1 MDRRRFLSGATL
13 GAALITVPWV
23 TAGTA
28 SAKPKKLCALNVS
41 SLTELQN
48 AIDRAGPGTVITVT
62 NGTYT
67 VPTGKPISIKGRRGT
82 KDQPITI
89 VAQSRGGVTLD
100 GEQSFVFDDSTGVT
114 ISGFKFRQSTTI
126 EIPPN
131 CAVIRLTRNDFQLAD
146 IEGLHWVM
154 VRADNS
160 KIDRNHFHHKTTL
173 GVMLCIEGADEDKMA
188 TGVEVFRN
196 YFSDHTYAG
205 DNGGEPI
212 RLGVSPRAL
221 STAGAK
227 VEYNLFERA
236 NGDPEAISI
245 KSSGNFIR
253 NNTIRNSL
261 GGIVLR
267 HGNKTLVDSN
277 FILGGKEGIR
287 IYGNDHKIVNNYVAG
302 VSGSALVVGSGS
314 VRDHFPGESKESRR
328 GNDAADRVLIAHNTL
343 LNNSGT
349 LAGETK
355 RTIEP
360 RDCTI
365 SDNIFAGGNGDLVAM
380 STTGNFTWSGN
391 ILWGSGGDGNIPAGT
406 FRRVDPKLVQGSDG
420 ISRLAA
426 GSPAIDAATLTT
438 APTTSDLD
446 GQARGSLRDVGA
458 DEYSTAAIANRP
470 LTPADVGPGAP

>member
-28 SAKPKKLCALNVS
+28 SAKPQGLCALNVS
-41 SLTELQN
+41 SLTELQT
-48 AIDRAGPGTVITVT
+48 AINRAAPGAVITVE
-62 NGTYT
+62 NGTYA
-67 VPTGKPISIKGRRGT
+67 VPSGKPITVKGRRGT

-89 VAQSRGGVTLD
+89 IAQSRGGVTFT

-114 ISGFKFRQSTTI
+114 LSGFEFRQSTTL
-126 EIPPN
+126 EIPAN
-131 CAVIRLTRNDFQLAD
+131 CSRIRLTRNDFQLAD
-146 IEGLHWVM
+146 LPDLDWVM
-154 VRADNS
+154 VRADYS
-160 KIDRNHFHHKTTL
+160 KVDRNHFHHKTTI
-173 GVMLCIEGADEDKMA
+173 GVMLCIEGADDDKMA
-188 TGVEVFRN
+188 TGVHVVRN
-196 YFSDHTYAG
+196 YFSDHSFAG

-221 STAGAK
+221 STASAT

-236 NGDPEAISI
+236 NGDPEAISV

-253 NNTIRNSL
+253 HNTIRNSR

-267 HGNKTLVDSN
+267 HGNKSVVEAN
-277 FILGGKEGIR
+277 FILDGKDGIR
-287 IYGNDHKIVNNYVAG
+287 IYGNDHKIVNNYIAG
-302 VSGSALVVGSGS
+302 LSSRALVVGSGT

-328 GNDAADRVLIAHNTL
+328 KNDAADRVLIAHNTL
-343 LNNSGT
+343 LNNGGT
-349 LAGETK
+349 LSGETN

-365 SDNIFAGGNGDLVAM
+365 SDNIFVGDNEDLVSM

-391 ILWGSGGDGNIPAGT
+391 ILWGSGGNGNIPAGT
-406 FRRVDPKLVQGSDG
+406 FRRVDPKLVQGTDG

-426 GSPAIDAATLTT
+426 GSPAIDSATLST
-438 APTTSDLD
+438 APVTLDID

-470 LTPADVGPGAP
+470 LTTADVGPGAP

>member
-28 SAKPKKLCALNVS
+28 SAKPKGLCALNVS

-48 AIDRAGPGTVITVT
+48 AINQAGPGAVITVN

-67 VPTGKPISIKGRRGT
+67 VPTGSPISIKGKRGT

-89 VAQSRGGVTLD
+89 VAQSRGGVTLN

-114 ISGFKFRQSTTI
+114 ISGFKFRQSTMLD
-126 EIPPN
+126 IPPN
-131 CAVIRLTRNDFQLAD
+131 CSVIRLTRNDFQLAD
-146 IEGLHWVM
+146 IEGLHWVL
-154 VRADNS
+154 VRAD
-160 KIDRNHFHHKTTL
+160 KTKVDRNHFHHKSTL
-173 GVMLCIEGADEDKMA
+173 GVMLRIEGADDDKMA
-188 TGVEVFRN
+188 AGVEVFRN
-196 YFSDHTYAG
+196 YFSDHTFAG
-205 DNGGEPI
+205 SNGGEPI

-236 NGDPEAISI
+236 NGDPEAISV

-267 HGNKTLVDSN
+267 HGNKTVVDSN
-277 FILGGKEGIR
+277 FILDGKEGIR
-287 IYGNDHKIVNNYVAG
+287 IYGNDHKIVNNYL
-302 VSGSALVVGSGS
+302 SGLTSRALVVGSGT
-314 VRDHFPGESKESRR
+314 VRDHYEGEPPTSRT

-349 LAGETK
+349 LSGETN

-365 SDNIFAGGNGDLVAM
+365 SDNLFVGSDGDLVAM

-406 FRRVDPKLVQGSDG
+406 FRRVDPKLVQGTDG
-420 ISRLAA
+420 VSRLAA
-426 GSPAIDAATLTT
+426 GSPAIDAATLST
-438 APTTSDLD
+438 APVTLDLD

-470 LTPADVGPGAP
+470 LTTADVGPGAP

>member
-28 SAKPKKLCALNVS
+28 SAKPKGLCALNVS
-41 SLTELQN
+41 SLTELQK
-48 AIDRAGPGTVITVT
+48 AINQAGPGAVITVN

-67 VPTGKPISIKGRRGT
+67 VPTGQPISIKGRRGT

-89 VAQSRGGVTLD
+89 VAQTGGGVTLN

-114 ISGFKFRQSTTI
+114 ISGFNFRQSTTL
-126 EIPPN
+126 EVPAN
-131 CAVIRLTRNDFQLAD
+131 CSRIRLTRNDFQLAD
-146 IEGLHWVM
+146 ITGLDWVM
-154 VRADNS
+154 IRADYS
-160 KIDRNHFHHKTTL
+160 KVDRNHFHHKTTL
-173 GVMLCIEGADEDKMA
+173 GVMLCIEGADDDKMA
-188 TGVEVFRN
+188 VGVHVLRN
-196 YFSDHTYAG
+196 YFSDHTFAG

-212 RLGVSPRAL
+212 RLGLSPRAL
-221 STAGAK
+221 STAGAT

-236 NGDPEAISI
+236 NGDPEAISV

-267 HGNKTLVDSN
+267 HGNKTVVESN

-287 IYGNDHKIVNNYVAG
+287 IYGNDHKIVNNYIAG
-302 VSGSALVVGSGS
+302 LSSNALVVGSGS

-343 LNNSGT
+343 LNNSST
-349 LAGETK
+349 LSGETK

-365 SDNIFAGGNGDLVAM
+365 SDNLFVGGNGDLVAM

-406 FRRVDPKLVQGSDG
+406 FRRVDPKLVQGTDG
-420 ISRLAA
+420 VSRLAA
-426 GSPAIDAATLTT
+426 GSPAIDAATLST
-438 APTTSDLD
+438 APVTLDID

-470 LTPADVGPGAP
+470 LTTADVGPGAP